1 MDPVLLQ
8 AGEAG
13 LLGPVVVFLISFV
26 VGVVGIYVGAQLVI
40 DRDVGWTRAA
50 IAALVGAL
58 AWAVVLAFVGWIP
71 LLGPILA
78 LLAWVGII
86 NWSYPGGWGTAAA
99 IGLIAWVV
107 ASVIIYFLGDLLGI
121 GLSAFGIPG
130 A

>member
-1 MDPVLLQ
+1 MEPVLLQ
-8 AGEAG
+8 AAEGG
-13 LLGPVVVFLISFV
+13 LLGPVIVFLISFV

-40 DRDVGWTRAA
+40 DRDVGWTRAG

-58 AWAVVLAFVGWIP
+58 AWAVVMAFVGWIP
-71 LLGPILA
+71 LLGPLLA

-99 IGLIAWVV
+99 IGVLAWLV
-107 ASVIIYFLGDLLGI
+107 ASVIIYFLSGLIGI
-121 GLSAFGIPG
+121 GLGAFGIPG